1 MEPDFNHLIKLK
13 MENTQLFASIS
24 QNSVDRWIHLVLIL
38 SVKMKQ
44 KQILRLEICLL
55 PKLVPK
61 NTGSEDA
68 NYVEEDI
75 GEVSKKDAG
84 SEDSE
89 DGEDGHRGKSWGRI
103 NIRDMP
109 RTSVTFL

>member
-1 MEPDFNHLIKLK
+1 M
-13 MENTQLFASIS
+13 
-24 QNSVDRWIHLVLIL
+24 VLIL

-55 PKLVPK
+55 PKLV
-61 NTGSEDA
+61 
-68 NYVEEDI
+68 EEDI
-75 GEVSKKDAG
+75 GEVSKKDSG

-89 DGEDGHRGKSWGRI
+89 DREDDHRGKSWGRI

>member
-1 MEPDFNHLIKLK
+1 M
-13 MENTQLFASIS
+13 
-24 QNSVDRWIHLVLIL
+24 VLIL

-55 PKLVPK
+55 PKLV
-61 NTGSEDA
+61 
-68 NYVEEDI
+68 EEDI
-75 GEVSKKDAG
+75 GEVNKKDSG

-89 DGEDGHRGKSWGRI
+89 DREGGHRGKSWGRI

-109 RTSVTFL
+109 RPSVTFL